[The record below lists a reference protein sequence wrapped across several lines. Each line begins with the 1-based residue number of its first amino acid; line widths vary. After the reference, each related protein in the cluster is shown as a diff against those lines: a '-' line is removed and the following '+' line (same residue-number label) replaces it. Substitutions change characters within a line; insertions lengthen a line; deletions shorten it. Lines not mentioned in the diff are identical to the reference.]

1 MVDEAFSAPAAEV
14 LSLGSAVVVVLTGV
28 TAAGLVVG
36 RLLANDAAAG
46 LGVAVVLV
54 GVGLC
59 TVAAAGLAAGLGV
72 ATCILGATALT
83 GFGGATLAAGRVLV
97 TGEGRAV
104 VDTALGIAVF
114 SCLGAGGGLG
124 GGTAKAGRNGVECP

>member
-1 MVDEAFSAPAAEV
+1 MVDEAFSAPAVEV

-28 TAAGLVVG
+28 TAAGLVAG

-59 TVAAAGLAAGLGV
+59 TVAAAGLGV

-83 GFGGATLAAGRVLV
+83 GFGGATLAAGRLLV